1 MVTPATTAAAAGR
14 NSPVVG
20 TRWRFRVPRIFGYDF
35 FVSFKLGAPPIGAQ
49 SYASDLARRL
59 RERDFTVFFSE
70 EEAPPGEQLDGT
82 LVRALRRSRVLV
94 VVVNEGALIQ
104 STWVRKEVE
113 EFRRLH
119 RSRPVIPVVV
129 DRALDKFGLP
139 GEASKWLHHEGRIW
153 LDETPT
159 ALQQGIASDAVVDR
173 LSVSHRFVRSNTL
186 FRYTVASI
194 MLALVGLASSAA
206 YQAWAATQR
215 FREASALRLAA
226 EGAAMT
232 TGERTGGSLRGLL
245 QVLAASQ
252 LVPSAA
258 ADEALQTEFL
268 KFQDQIG
275 IREWAH
281 PIDSLSFSGDGRV
294 IASGSHDGYVQLW
307 DAQTGMP
314 LGDPWAGRGPISTVA
329 FDASGRIIAGTPDGV
344 LQMWDRATEGL
355 LPDDPAVPRGWF
367 NWSVL
372 VSRDGTRFAWGREM
386 GDIVVWNVAA
396 RQPVAHIVARGRV
409 GGILDLDFS
418 PDGRYVAFYSH
429 TGVVGVFDTTPNP
442 AIDAS
447 LLWKADTGAHE
458 QGFNP
463 MMDFG
468 VRSGVV
474 AFSPDGTRL
483 VSGSTA
489 GVLHWWDAATG
500 RPIATRADAHDGG
513 VTTLALSPDG
523 KTLVSGGNDSTVKIW
538 SADTF
543 AMLNKGAATHT
554 GAVTAVAFGGDSERF
569 ASASLDG
576 TLRLWQVGEA
586 EPGMQLPSEL
596 DRVAAVAF
604 GADGRPVI
612 TGAGIVNMSRRP
624 TVFARSPTGSRDVL
638 RLDNREL
645 WLADRVSGQ
654 AITLLAYRKVPVQ
667 NVMFSP
673 SGALL
678 VSVGSEGLVLLWD
691 AQTGRPMTPI
701 QADRRGVAAVAVSAD
716 GRRIATGG
724 HDTTIRVW
732 SAVTGKPIAS
742 AIPAHTDV
750 VLGVA
755 FSPDGG
761 RLVSSS
767 ADGTLKIWD
776 VLSGTLLVGPMI
788 GHDAAAG
795 SVAFSPDGARIVS
808 AGVFRSRPD
817 GEQDRLDYSLRLWDV
832 ATGRP
837 IGRPLPA
844 QDAQIVAF
852 SRDGKRVLSTA
863 AASGVTRV
871 WDVLAGWTDALCA
884 KLPRNPSDAEWREWV
899 SPNIDY
905 VCPCP
910 GLRGPAACARASTT
924 ERGAE

>member
-1 MVTPATTAAAAGR
+1 VTPATTAPPAR
-14 NSPVVG
+14 ENSRP
-20 TRWRFRVPRIFGYDF
+20 TSARRFQWPRIFGYDF
-35 FVSFKLGAPPIGAQ
+35 FVSFKLGPPPIGAQ

-70 EEAPPGEQLDGT
+70 EEAPPGEPLDGT

-119 RSRPVIPVVV
+119 PSHPVIPVVV

-139 GEASKWLHHEGRIW
+139 GEASAWLHHDGRIW
-153 LDETPT
+153 LDETPA
-159 ALQQGIASDAVVDR
+159 ALQQGIASDVVVDR
-173 LSVSHRFVRSNTL
+173 LSVSHRFIRANSF
-186 FRYTVASI
+186 FRYTVAAI
-194 MLALVGLASSAA
+194 MLALIGLASYAA

-232 TGERTGGSLRGLL
+232 TSERTGGSLRGLL
-245 QVLAASQ
+245 QVLAAGQ

-258 ADEALQTEFL
+258 ADEALQAEFL
-268 KFQDQIG
+268 KFQRQIV
-275 IREWAH
+275 IRQSGH

-294 IASGSHDGYVQLW
+294 MASGSHDGYVQLW

-314 LGDPWAGRGPISTVA
+314 VGDAWAGRGPISSLA
-329 FDASGRIIAGTPDGV
+329 FDAQSGRVITGTPAGV
-344 LQMWDRATEGL
+344 LQKWDRATRQL
-355 LPDDPAVPRGWF
+355 LPNDPAVPPPWF

-386 GDIVVWNVAA
+386 GDVVVWNAA
-396 RQPVAHIVARGRV
+396 AGQPIAHIVAPGV
-409 GGILDLDFS
+409 IGAPLGLDFS
-418 PDGRYVAFYSH
+418 PDGRRIAFYSN
-429 TGVVGVFDTTPNP
+429 TGIVGVFDILPVP
-442 AIDAS
+442 PVAAP
-447 LLWKADTGAHE
+447 LLWKTDTGAHE

-489 GVLHWWDAATG
+489 GLLQWWDAASG
-500 RPIATRADAHDGG
+500 QPIATRAEAHDGG
-513 VTTLALSPDG
+513 VTALAFSPDG
-523 KTLVSGGNDSTVKIW
+523 KTLVSGGNDRSVKIW

-543 AMLNKGAATHT
+543 AILNKGDAAHT
-554 GAVTAVAFGGDSERF
+554 GPVTAVAFGRDSGRF

-576 TLRLWQVGEA
+576 TVRLWRVGEA
-586 EPGMQLPSEL
+586 VPSMQLPSEM
-596 DRVAAVAF
+596 DSVTAVAF

-612 TGAGIVNMSRRP
+612 TGAGIRNMSRRP
-624 TVFARSPTGSRDVL
+624 NIFARSPTGARDVV
-638 RLDNREL
+638 RADNREL
-645 WLADRVSGQ
+645 WLAETATGKT
-654 AITLLAYRKVPVQ
+654 ITLLAHDKVPVQ
-667 NVMFSP
+667 NVMFS
-673 SGALL
+673 SNGALL
-678 VSVGSEGLVLLWD
+678 VSVGAEGLVLLWD

-701 QADRRGVAAVAVSAD
+701 HADRRGVAGIAVSAD
-716 GRRIATGG
+716 GRLIATGG
-724 HDTTIRVW
+724 HDTTIGLW
-732 SAVTGKPIAS
+732 SSATGKPVGP

-755 FSPDGG
+755 FSPDGK

-767 ADGTLKIWD
+767 GDGMLKIWD
-776 VLSGTLLVGPMI
+776 VSSGTLLVGPMI
-788 GHDAAAG
+788 GYEAGAG

-808 AGVFRSRPD
+808 AGAFRSRPQ
-817 GEQDRLDYSLRLWDV
+817 GEQARLDYSLRLWDA

-837 IGRPLPA
+837 VGRPVPA

-852 SRDGKRVLSTA
+852 SRDGKRVVSTVVD
-863 AASGVTRV
+863 SGTTRV
-871 WDVLAGWTDALCA
+871 WDVFAGWADALCA
-884 KLPRNPSDAEWREWV
+884 KLPRNPSEAEWRDWV

-910 GLRGPAACARASTT
+910 GLQGPAPCGRTDTKNAAAK
-924 ERGAE
+924 